1 MVMWADLAASDD
13 ECDTNTEDPDTD
25 GWSLG
30 INTEKAMRLLPVNY
44 TDHMDEK
51 TAVVMIPKV
60 GMDKDGGKGSWF
72 RPYAN
77 PGEDKANRLLPTAY
91 ETSFDPLLEGSAA
104 NFVCTIGDC
113 KLEKTNAVL
122 NLFEG
127 SDMGIGKGSWIPPI
141 ASTSKDMMEES
152 PAADMKG
159 MSGDMDNDINI
170 HKKLCTDTS
179 DANNDDTMSDSDI
192 MKEKGNYEV
201 VSSKRTR
208 RQRRGRPGCS
218 DANED
223 TKIAWLMK
231 NHNFVYSVA
240 KAEVQKVRA
249 IEAAIC
255 RLAEGYPP

>member
-1 MVMWADLAASDD
+1 
-13 ECDTNTEDPDTD
+13 
-25 GWSLG
+25 
-30 INTEKAMRLLPVNY
+30 
-44 TDHMDEK
+44 
-51 TAVVMIPKV
+51 
-60 GMDKDGGKGSWF
+60 
-72 RPYAN
+72 
-77 PGEDKANRLLPTAY
+77 
-91 ETSFDPLLEGSAA
+91 
-104 NFVCTIGDC
+104 
-113 KLEKTNAVL
+113 
-122 NLFEG
+122 
-127 SDMGIGKGSWIPPI
+127 
-141 ASTSKDMMEES
+141 
-152 PAADMKG
+152 
-159 MSGDMDNDINI
+159 
-170 HKKLCTDTS
+170 
-179 DANNDDTMSDSDI
+179 MSDSDI